1 MKKITIVMLAAAF
14 CLVSCSDDEKDDKG
28 GGNGNEPVG
37 DIVIDPL
44 ITGNTEFSFATG
56 DQIGLTVTKA
66 DGTAVAANA
75 AVSYAGNLFTT
86 DIEWYTDDA
95 SSQVTA
101 YYPYSAAGAPATVS
115 VATDQRDGYLGSEFL
130 AASKAGVTPTVNAVS
145 MTFESLLTR
154 VTINV
159 DNQSAADISAVI
171 LRGLV
176 PYADVDLAALEIT
189 ARTSGPAADI
199 TMHEAE
205 AGATYVAMV
214 IPQEVAFTIV
224 VKTAD
229 GIELTEK
236 INAATLEQGGVYGVQ
251 VEVRDDRIHAIDYE
265 DFGDSFRYEGEIY
278 KTVNLANGSR
288 WMAQSLRYVPEG
300 YTVSEDPTAES
311 HIWYPYSTDGTDT
324 TPLTSDSDVEER
336 GFLYDIYAAFGGIE
350 ITEANCYDF
359 EGIRGICPPGWHIPT
374 RAEYLELV
382 DSSTADAFG
391 GGSIKNPDAL
401 FYDSGLDY
409 SPVTI
414 ANEQGFNTT
423 FSGTRMKANY
433 TTAGSYQK
441 TAATEANC
449 EIEEWVGEPSINYHI
464 TSTGYKPSYNS
475 TTGALQ
481 NIQFFSLNANFANSY
496 RQGRLNIVYAH
507 HEIGQQLRCIQD

>member
-1 MKKITIVMLAAAF
+1 MKKITILLLAAAF
-14 CLVSCSDDEKDDKG
+14 CLVSCSDDEKDDK

-56 DQIGLTVTKA
+56 DQIGLTVTKT

-75 AVSYAGNLFTT
+75 AISYADNLFTT

-101 YYPYSAAGAPATVS
+101 YYPYSAAGTPATVS
-115 VATDQRDGYLGSEFL
+115 VATDQTGGYIGSEFL
-130 AASKAGVTPTVNAVS
+130 AASKSGVTPTANTVS

-154 VTINV
+154 VTVSV
-159 DNQSAADISAVI
+159 DNQSSSDIASVT
-171 LRGLV
+171 LRGSV
-176 PYADVDLAALEIT
+176 PTADLDLETPKVTASESAA
-189 ARTSGPAADI
+189 AADI
-199 TMHEAE
+199 TMYEAE

-224 VKTAD
+224 VNTAD
-229 GIELTEK
+229 GKELTEK
-236 INAATLEQGGVYGVQ
+236 INAATLEQGGVYGIQ
-251 VEVRDDRIHAIDYE
+251 VEVRDDRIHVIDYE
-265 DFGDSFRYEGEIY
+265 DFGDSFRYEGDTY
-278 KTVNLANGSR
+278 KTVTLANGSR

-300 YTVSEDPTAES
+300 FSVSDDPTIES
-311 HIWYPYSTDGTDT
+311 HIWYPYSTDGTVT

-350 ITEANCYDF
+350 ITEGNCYDF

-391 GGSIKNPDAL
+391 GESIKNHDAL

-433 TTAGSYQK
+433 TTAGSYQR

-464 TSTGYKPSYNS
+464 TSTSYKPSYNS

-507 HEIGQQLRCIQD
+507 NEIGQQLRCIQD